1 MRFRIEKKEARVGHK
16 VKMLI
21 EVDCEDCAF
30 SLDDPASVEWF
41 AQEVLTEDGA
51 LYLHSNE
58 VGDTVGRVRVLVVHD
73 WPPRSD
79 TPHEWTD
86 RRCQEI
92 FDLETLLREVGKINN
107 ASNVIE
113 RIQACIELAEK
124 LSRSSFSDNET
135 SFLGFLNGLAIADR
149 IAQQSANAEKE

>member
-1 MRFRIEKKEARVGHK
+1 M
-16 VKMLI
+16 
-21 EVDCEDCAF
+21 
-30 SLDDPASVEWF
+30 
-41 AQEVLTEDGA
+41 
-51 LYLHSNE
+51 N
-58 VGDTVGRVRVLVVHD
+58 
-73 WPPRSD
+73 
-79 TPHEWTD
+79 TPYVWNY
-86 RRCQEI
+86 RRCQQL
-92 FDLETLLREVGKINN
+92 FALEKLLLEVGKINN